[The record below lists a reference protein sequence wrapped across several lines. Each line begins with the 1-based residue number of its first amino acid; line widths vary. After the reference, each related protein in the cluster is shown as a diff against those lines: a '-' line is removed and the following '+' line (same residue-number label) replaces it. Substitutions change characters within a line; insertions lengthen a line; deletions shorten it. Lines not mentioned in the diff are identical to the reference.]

1 MAIYLKITNPTEVV
15 KKKTSKWLTDITLK
29 ELIENWSRM
38 K

>member
-15 KKKTSKWLTDITLK
+15 KKRPQNGLQILHLK